1 MNPIYRTILSLS
13 VVSPLLLFF
22 LVGYSSRIV
31 DWMNGFIPASWGL
44 AERHSQAVGVLII
57 LGLVAVY
64 FLGLLYRFILI
75 KFALGRGSEL
85 IRLTTIKRLGMT
97 SLTDFLPYILLSIFA
112 QNEVQ
117 GVFNWAVALLLL
129 FAMAWTS
136 SVISYSPL
144 LELCGLRFYEVTTA
158 KGETMIVIS
167 SNKRLKLNVALD
179 LFRISECCYLSR

>member
-64 FLGLLYRFILI
+64 FLGLF
-75 KFALGRGSEL
+75 
-85 IRLTTIKRLGMT
+85 
-97 SLTDFLPYILLSIFA
+97 
-112 QNEVQ
+112 
-117 GVFNWAVALLLL
+117 
-129 FAMAWTS
+129 
-136 SVISYSPL
+136 
-144 LELCGLRFYEVTTA
+144 C
-158 KGETMIVIS
+158 IVS
-167 SNKRLKLNVALD
+167 
-179 LFRISECCYLSR
+179 F